1 MPAGAVI
8 DVTFRAAVDT
18 DALCI
23 SVLGTQVYLD
33 TYAPDGI
40 RPSLAREVQA
50 HFSLAAISVL
60 LSAPRSRFIVAER
73 AGHMVAFAQLT
84 MDSIQERVP
93 VRPAAELN
101 RLYVQERFAG
111 RGVGT
116 ALLAHAEALAV
127 TEGANTLWL
136 TAWVGNHRALAYY
149 ARRDYKDFGATL
161 YEFENEQYENRIFA
175 KSLRATESS

>member
-1 MPAGAVI
+1 MPAGTVI

-60 LSAPRSRFIVAER
+60 LSAPHSRFIVAER

>member
-1 MPAGAVI
+1 MI
-8 DVTFRAAVDT
+8 DVILRAAVDT

-23 SVLGTQVYLD
+23 GVLGTQVFLD
-33 TYAPDGI
+33 TYAPDGV
-40 RPSLAREVQA
+40 RASLAREA
-50 HFSLAAISVL
+50 LTHLSPAAISVL
-60 LSAPRSRFIVAER
+60 LSAPGSRFIVAER
-73 AGHMVAFAQLT
+73 DGRMVAFAQLT
-84 MDSIQERVP
+84 MDSIQEQVP
-93 VRPAAELN
+93 LRPAAELN
-101 RLYVQERFAG
+101 RLYVQERFTG

-116 ALLAHAEALAV
+116 ALLARAETMAA

-175 KSLRATESS
+175 KSLRATEIG